1 MVSEF
6 ASPKSLSILAY
17 FVPPCSKSTFP
28 LFVAIAPL
36 QFLRSNGS
44 TSSNPCEC
52 YKVQAN
58 TLTIPLLFCFS
69 RTDSMDDFCCRM
81 ARLLRISAEKRIYT
95 NLNESKPSGQYNRLY
110 AQIPIPVTYL
120 QHSLFFEEDKE
131 EASEVKE
138 ENSESGAETEN
149 EPINGVDSDVAN
161 ETRSETV
168 NEAESKLPEKKENDE
183 QNSAETELSSDE
195 KLGNPSDKQ
204 QEPLSEESKEPSESI
219 DESKETPELI
229 SESKET
235 PELINEP
242 KEPNSGSSE
251 ATKSSLPESIPSL
264 SFPSFFATSLGEM
277 SHPFINLLSIP
288 SISSSSSYLLSLFTE
303 MNSKMDY
310 RCVLLAT
317 SLSSSLVQTTFDFEG
332 IKSKDEVMTS
342 LVKSVCCIPSSV
354 NYSEESSMTSTGRK
368 KDDSSQLSLYDCI
381 ELKKT
386 SSVLLTGSK

>member
-69 RTDSMDDFCCRM
+69 RTDSMDDFCRRM

-149 EPINGVDSDVAN
+149 EPINEVDSDVAN

-168 NEAESKLPEKKENDE
+168 NEAESKLPEKKDNDE

-219 DESKETPELI
+219 N
-229 SESKET
+229 ESKET

>member
-81 ARLLRISAEKRIYT
+81 ARLLRISAERRIYT

-138 ENSESGAETEN
+138 ENSDSGAETEN

-219 DESKETPELI
+219 D
-229 SESKET
+229 ESKET

>member
-69 RTDSMDDFCCRM
+69 RTDSMDDFCRRM
-81 ARLLRISAEKRIYT
+81 ARLLRISAERRIYT

-168 NEAESKLPEKKENDE
+168 NEAESKLPEKKDNDE

-229 SESKET
+229 NES
-235 PELINEP
+235 

-354 NYSEESSMTSTGRK
+354 NYSEESSMTSTVRK

>member
-69 RTDSMDDFCCRM
+69 RTDSMDDFCRRM
-81 ARLLRISAEKRIYT
+81 ARLLRISAERRIYT

-161 ETRSETV
+161 ETRSESV
-168 NEAESKLPEKKENDE
+168 NEAENKLPEKKDNDE

-219 DESKETPELI
+219 D
-229 SESKET
+229 ESKET